1 MPNHPMIL
9 LSFVNMKL
17 RDEFSSLDELCRA
30 FDTTAAEV
38 TEKLASVGYSYNEQ
52 TKQFTAC

>member
-52 TKQFTAC
+52 TRQFTAC

>member
-30 FDTTAAEV
+30 FDTTAAEG

-52 TKQFTAC
+52 TRQFTAC

>member
-38 TEKLASVGYSYNEQ
+38 TEKLASVGYYYNEQ
-52 TKQFTAC
+52 TRQFTAC

>member
-17 RDEFSSLDELCRA
+17 RDEFSSL
-30 FDTTAAEV
+30 AEHL
-38 TEKLASVGYSYNEQ
+38 TRRRRK
-52 TKQFTAC
+52 

>member
-38 TEKLASVGYSYNEQ
+38 TEKLASVG
-52 TKQFTAC
+52 